1 MPEPWFGVSTRRPS
15 AEQFADPARP
25 KSRPAGAVHAVACGA
40 KGRVARGGCLEGDGS
55 RNEAHPRRSVF
66 VGEMDTNISLLA
78 PYAYPFGGE
87 KCVRGVPGLASLGSE
102 HHRGA
107 FGMTIEG
114 MGSCL
119 AVEGAT
125 ARAAVSGH
133 VSEGLGACLMSG
145 TDRGDGQPQRPSRIG
160 SGS

>member
-1 MPEPWFGVSTRRPS
+1 MAGTGRIPGGRCSWARWT
-15 AEQFADPARP
+15 PA
-25 KSRPAGAVHAVACGA
+25 SRFSHRTPT
-40 KGRVARGGCLEGDGS
+40 LW
-55 RNEAHPRRSVF
+55 
-66 VGEMDTNISLLA
+66 
-78 PYAYPFGGE
+78 GE

-125 ARAAVSGH
+125 ARVAVSGH
-133 VSEGLGACLMSG
+133 VSEASEPTL
-145 TDRGDGQPQRPSRIG
+145 RVGQIVVMDNLSARQG
-160 SGS
+160 